1 MNRQFSR
8 LTKCGCLTIGRYK
21 NNEKSVAGW
30 VEYAQ
35 NATLVFMSAYSI
47 YVFLGKITIPL
58 STRLYQQRYLFWLR
72 RLDLNQRPSGLSH
85 KALPCL
91 PLENIVA
98 LLAWSASQF
107 SLFSHLST
115 TPVSATGGGVPL
127 RPNERSSSRH
137 NPERKK
143 EQVS

>member
-1 MNRQFSR
+1 M
-8 LTKCGCLTIGRYK
+8 
-21 NNEKSVAGW
+21 
-30 VEYAQ
+30 
-35 NATLVFMSAYSI
+35 
-47 YVFLGKITIPL
+47 
-58 STRLYQQRYLFWLR
+58 
-72 RLDLNQRPSGLSH
+72 NQRPSGLSH

-143 EQVS
+143 SRSLDLLLYGHRVYGGSESNTRKHIENSTFLRHRRTGLLRKSNPPLYRTGEDLLIGHTVLGNSPNTS